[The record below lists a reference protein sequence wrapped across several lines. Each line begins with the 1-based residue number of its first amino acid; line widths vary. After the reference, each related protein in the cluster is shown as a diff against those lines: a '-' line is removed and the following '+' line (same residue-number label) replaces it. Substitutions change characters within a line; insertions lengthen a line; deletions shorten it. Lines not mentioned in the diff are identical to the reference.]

1 LTTATKNKEEVEQL
15 KIQKQNEV
23 STADANVKALR
34 EKLRNKEIEVSN
46 TSKDISTLEYKIK
59 NVDSQIQVNKGS
71 QERIKGQIDQ
81 YSANVN
87 EIDNI
92 KKSVEVYQTII
103 ADQSKRITE
112 LTEEVNGLRE
122 QLRNERGE
130 YQRQIDSLQKQIIEI
145 TRVLGMQNRQRIRDE
160 RSGRFVP
167 KKAEQ

>member
-1 LTTATKNKEEVEQL
+1 MAWGEIIGYVGTAIGAGGITQLVNWKLNRSKAREEV
-15 KIQKQNEV
+15 K
-23 STADANVKALR
+23 SD
-34 EKLRNKEIEVSN
+34 
-46 TSKDISTLEYKIK
+46 
-59 NVDSQIQVNKGS
+59 
-71 QERIKGQIDQ
+71 
-81 YSANVN
+81 

-103 ADQSKRITE
+103 ADQNKRITE

>member
-1 LTTATKNKEEVEQL
+1 MAWGEIIGYVGTAIGAGGITQLVNWKLNRSKAREEV
-15 KIQKQNEV
+15 K
-23 STADANVKALR
+23 SD
-34 EKLRNKEIEVSN
+34 
-46 TSKDISTLEYKIK
+46 
-59 NVDSQIQVNKGS
+59 
-71 QERIKGQIDQ
+71 
-81 YSANVN
+81 

>member
-1 LTTATKNKEEVEQL
+1 MAWGEIIGYIGTAIGAGGLTQIVNWRLNRNKAREEV
-15 KIQKQNEV
+15 K
-23 STADANVKALR
+23 SD
-34 EKLRNKEIEVSN
+34 
-46 TSKDISTLEYKIK
+46 
-59 NVDSQIQVNKGS
+59 
-71 QERIKGQIDQ
+71 
-81 YSANVN
+81 

>member
-1 LTTATKNKEEVEQL
+1 MAWGEIIGYIGTAIGAGGITQIVNWKLNRSKAREEV
-15 KIQKQNEV
+15 K
-23 STADANVKALR
+23 SD
-34 EKLRNKEIEVSN
+34 
-46 TSKDISTLEYKIK
+46 
-59 NVDSQIQVNKGS
+59 
-71 QERIKGQIDQ
+71 
-81 YSANVN
+81 

>member
-1 LTTATKNKEEVEQL
+1 MAWGEIVGYVGTAIGAGGLTQIVNWRLNRNKAREEV
-15 KIQKQNEV
+15 K
-23 STADANVKALR
+23 SD
-34 EKLRNKEIEVSN
+34 
-46 TSKDISTLEYKIK
+46 
-59 NVDSQIQVNKGS
+59 
-71 QERIKGQIDQ
+71 
-81 YSANVN
+81 

>member
-1 LTTATKNKEEVEQL
+1 MAWGEIIGYVGTAIGAGGLTQIVNWRLNRNKAREEV
-15 KIQKQNEV
+15 K
-23 STADANVKALR
+23 SD
-34 EKLRNKEIEVSN
+34 
-46 TSKDISTLEYKIK
+46 
-59 NVDSQIQVNKGS
+59 
-71 QERIKGQIDQ
+71 
-81 YSANVN
+81 

>member
-1 LTTATKNKEEVEQL
+1 MAWGEIIGYIGTAIGAGGLTQIVNWRLNRTKAREEV
-15 KIQKQNEV
+15 K
-23 STADANVKALR
+23 SD
-34 EKLRNKEIEVSN
+34 
-46 TSKDISTLEYKIK
+46 
-59 NVDSQIQVNKGS
+59 
-71 QERIKGQIDQ
+71 
-81 YSANVN
+81 

>member
-1 LTTATKNKEEVEQL
+1 MAWGEIIGYIGTAIGAGGLTQIVNWRLNRNKAREEV
-15 KIQKQNEV
+15 K
-23 STADANVKALR
+23 SD
-34 EKLRNKEIEVSN
+34 
-46 TSKDISTLEYKIK
+46 
-59 NVDSQIQVNKGS
+59 
-71 QERIKGQIDQ
+71 
-81 YSANVN
+81 

-92 KKSVEVYQTII
+92 KKSVEVYQTNI

-112 LTEEVNGLRE
+112 FNEEVNGLRE
-122 QLRNERGE
+122 QHRNERGE

>member
-1 LTTATKNKEEVEQL
+1 MAWGEIIGYIGTAIGAGGLTQIVNWRLNRSKAREEV
-15 KIQKQNEV
+15 K
-23 STADANVKALR
+23 SD
-34 EKLRNKEIEVSN
+34 
-46 TSKDISTLEYKIK
+46 
-59 NVDSQIQVNKGS
+59 
-71 QERIKGQIDQ
+71 
-81 YSANVN
+81 

>member
-1 LTTATKNKEEVEQL
+1 MAWGEIVGYVGTAIGAGGLTQIVNWRLNRNKAREEV
-15 KIQKQNEV
+15 K
-23 STADANVKALR
+23 SD
-34 EKLRNKEIEVSN
+34 
-46 TSKDISTLEYKIK
+46 
-59 NVDSQIQVNKGS
+59 
-71 QERIKGQIDQ
+71 
-81 YSANVN
+81 

-103 ADQSKRITE
+103 ADQNKRITE

-167 KKAEQ
+167 KKSEQ

>member
-1 LTTATKNKEEVEQL
+1 MAWGEIIGYIGTAIGAGGITQLVNWKLNRSKAREEV
-15 KIQKQNEV
+15 K
-23 STADANVKALR
+23 SD
-34 EKLRNKEIEVSN
+34 
-46 TSKDISTLEYKIK
+46 
-59 NVDSQIQVNKGS
+59 
-71 QERIKGQIDQ
+71 
-81 YSANVN
+81 

-103 ADQSKRITE
+103 ADQNKRITE

>member
-1 LTTATKNKEEVEQL
+1 MAWGEIVGYVGTAIGAGGLTQIVNWRLNRSKAREEV
-15 KIQKQNEV
+15 K
-23 STADANVKALR
+23 SD
-34 EKLRNKEIEVSN
+34 
-46 TSKDISTLEYKIK
+46 
-59 NVDSQIQVNKGS
+59 
-71 QERIKGQIDQ
+71 
-81 YSANVN
+81 

>member
-1 LTTATKNKEEVEQL
+1 MAWGEIVGYIGTAIGAGGLTQIVNWRLNRNKAREEV
-15 KIQKQNEV
+15 K
-23 STADANVKALR
+23 SD
-34 EKLRNKEIEVSN
+34 
-46 TSKDISTLEYKIK
+46 
-59 NVDSQIQVNKGS
+59 
-71 QERIKGQIDQ
+71 
-81 YSANVN
+81 

-145 TRVLGMQNRQRIRDE
+145 TMQKYGTMYFCNLRL
-160 RSGRFVP
+160 FLP
-167 KKAEQ
+167 

>member
-1 LTTATKNKEEVEQL
+1 MAWGEIIGYVGTAIGAGGITQLVNWKLNRSKAREEV
-15 KIQKQNEV
+15 K
-23 STADANVKALR
+23 SD
-34 EKLRNKEIEVSN
+34 
-46 TSKDISTLEYKIK
+46 
-59 NVDSQIQVNKGS
+59 
-71 QERIKGQIDQ
+71 
-81 YSANVN
+81 

-167 KKAEQ
+167 RKAEQ

>member
-1 LTTATKNKEEVEQL
+1 MAWGEIVGYIGTAIGAGGLTQIVNWRLNRNKAREEV
-15 KIQKQNEV
+15 K
-23 STADANVKALR
+23 SD
-34 EKLRNKEIEVSN
+34 
-46 TSKDISTLEYKIK
+46 
-59 NVDSQIQVNKGS
+59 
-71 QERIKGQIDQ
+71 
-81 YSANVN
+81 